1 VVGETVVPGILGV
14 LWLGDSSR
22 PGLAWLAVLGF
33 VLAVAG
39 AVAVAWFG
47 ESGAPGSRLGPG
59 GGSLDGDGA
68 AVPVTGVPDER
79 PDEPVHP

>member
-1 VVGETVVPGILGV
+1 MLPGMIGV
-14 LWLGDSSR
+14 LWLGDASR

-47 ESGAPGSRLGPG
+47 APESEPPRGAEEEPGELARVG
-59 GGSLDGDGA
+59 
-68 AVPVTGVPDER
+68 
-79 PDEPVHP
+79 